1 MHLRIFMAT
10 IAAPPNLSDRV
21 AETMR
26 QSACLQQR
34 ATDAIVDAFVIVRR
48 CLRARRSMHADCLT
62 HTVLPFARPLEALDR
77 AS

>member
-26 QSACLQQR
+26 QSACLHQR
-34 ATDAIVDAFVIVRR
+34 ATAAIVDAFIIVRR
-48 CLRARRSMHADCLT
+48 GLRARRSRHAGCLT
-62 HTVLPFARPLEALDR
+62 HTVLPFARPQEALDR